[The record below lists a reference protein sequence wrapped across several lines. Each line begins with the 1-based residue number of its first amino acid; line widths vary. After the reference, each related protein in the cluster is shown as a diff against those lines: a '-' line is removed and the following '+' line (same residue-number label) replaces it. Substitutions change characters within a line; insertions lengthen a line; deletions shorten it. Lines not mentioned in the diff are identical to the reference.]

1 MVARLCGADVHSSLY
16 IWTSPLFNLAGVFF
30 SNFETSWNHVFKQCV
45 CSECLTAL
53 LEYIN
58 SRKWYWPSR
67 LYFTSRHFYTSNFKH
82 CFCVAIGPGSPDN
95 VRAVMLTATSVVVM
109 WDQSPSTDV
118 TGYLISYSTDASYI
132 SESDRMRSVM
142 VTGHSTTNI
151 TLTDLEE
158 NTPYT
163 ITVQS
168 NSSGRLSAP
177 SVVVSVTTL
186 TDGK

>member
-1 MVARLCGADVHSSLY
+1 
-16 IWTSPLFNLAGVFF
+16 
-30 SNFETSWNHVFKQCV
+30 
-45 CSECLTAL
+45 
-53 LEYIN
+53 
-58 SRKWYWPSR
+58 
-67 LYFTSRHFYTSNFKH
+67 
-82 CFCVAIGPGSPDN
+82 
-95 VRAVMLTATSVVVM
+95 MLTATSVVVM

-142 VTGHSTTNI
+142 VTGRSTTSV
-151 TLTDLEE
+151 TLTNLEE

-168 NSSGRLSAP
+168 DSSIDGLSAA
-177 SVVVSVTTL
+177 SDIVSVTTL

>member
-1 MVARLCGADVHSSLY
+1 MITMS
-16 IWTSPLFNLAGVFF
+16 
-30 SNFETSWNHVFKQCV
+30 
-45 CSECLTAL
+45 
-53 LEYIN
+53 
-58 SRKWYWPSR
+58 
-67 LYFTSRHFYTSNFKH
+67 FYT
-82 CFCVAIGPGSPDN
+82 AAGPPDN
-95 VRAVMLTATSVVVM
+95 VRTTMLTATSFVFM

-142 VTGHSTTNI
+142 VTGRINTSVLITN
-151 TLTDLEE
+151 LEE

-168 NSSGRLSAP
+168 SSSDGLSAR
-177 SVVVSVTTL
+177 SDVVSVTTL

>member
-1 MVARLCGADVHSSLY
+1 
-16 IWTSPLFNLAGVFF
+16 
-30 SNFETSWNHVFKQCV
+30 
-45 CSECLTAL
+45 
-53 LEYIN
+53 
-58 SRKWYWPSR
+58 
-67 LYFTSRHFYTSNFKH
+67 
-82 CFCVAIGPGSPDN
+82 
-95 VRAVMLTATSVVVM
+95 MLTVTSVVVM
-109 WDQSPSTDV
+109 WDQSLSTDV

>member
-1 MVARLCGADVHSSLY
+1 MS
-16 IWTSPLFNLAGVFF
+16 T
-30 SNFETSWNHVFKQCV
+30 T
-45 CSECLTAL
+45 
-53 LEYIN
+53 
-58 SRKWYWPSR
+58 
-67 LYFTSRHFYTSNFKH
+67 
-82 CFCVAIGPGSPDN
+82 
-95 VRAVMLTATSVVVM
+95 TSVLVM

-118 TGYLISYSTDASYI
+118 IGYLILYSTDASYI
-132 SESDRMRSVM
+132 SESDRMRSIVVSPRTM
-142 VTGHSTTNI
+142 TSI

>member
-1 MVARLCGADVHSSLY
+1 
-16 IWTSPLFNLAGVFF
+16 
-30 SNFETSWNHVFKQCV
+30 
-45 CSECLTAL
+45 
-53 LEYIN
+53 
-58 SRKWYWPSR
+58 
-67 LYFTSRHFYTSNFKH
+67 
-82 CFCVAIGPGSPDN
+82 
-95 VRAVMLTATSVVVM
+95 MLTTTSVVVM